1 MRHTFCLFL
10 VLLSFLSKA
19 QTPHITFLIRDTS
32 GDVLPGATVIITQKE
47 KTIASGVTDPDGTFK
62 WKPVSAQLYSVKISF
77 IGYQPLVQPWKIG
90 DITSFSLKEDTQTL
104 REVQVVAQ
112 KPLTRQVDDKTIV
125 DPEPLVPSSMNAL
138 EILEKTPGLF
148 VDADGNVY
156 ASSTSPATILINGR
170 EQRLG
175 GGDLAAVLRAL
186 PPNSIESIEILRT
199 PSAKYDASG
208 GGGVINII
216 LKKGVR
222 LGLNG
227 TASASVNQGRTGT
240 QQMGLQLN
248 HGSGKW
254 NQYLNLNHTFRNN
267 QENVTT
273 DRFLGET
280 LIRQTSQSTFP
291 GQTTFAG
298 FGVGYEATERLSFQ
312 YDGRWNQN
320 VNQTKGLNTSEI
332 TGAGFERSFTNELN
346 NQNVGTNWNHG
357 LSSVWKWDSVG
368 SEIRADVSWNRL
380 QNNGSQRYAI
390 QPEQTA
396 GNGDIQSFRDFWA
409 IQLDLR
415 KQLAAQ
421 WTLEAGVK
429 STGQSF
435 DNQTIFNITQRN
447 ITQNDPFRT
456 SSYLYQ
462 DRIHA
467 AYAQASKKWGPVL
480 LKTGV
485 RMENTQMDGQQI
497 VPTDTSFQV
506 RRTDFFPYLYL
517 SRKLMTIAGFE
528 LRSYLVAR
536 RTINRPAYEL
546 LNPFAR
552 FVDPLVYEQGNPT
565 LQPQFTQN
573 YEINVS
579 VDERPILAFGR
590 NYTQDLFTNVVYQD
604 PINPAI
610 TVRTYDNLGQ
620 NTETYARILA
630 AIPPGKV
637 YFFVLGGQY
646 NHNQYQGVYENQP
659 FTFTRGS
666 WTFFTFHQLK
676 FKTQTTLNINGFFR
690 YKGQLQLYELGNFG
704 NLNLTL
710 TQQAFQKKVFFSLNV
725 TDIFFTNQYVFSINQ
740 GNIQANGKRVNDTR
754 RIGFTVRY
762 QFGGKK
768 QNTKGRNPF
777 DIEEPGQN

>member
-1 MRHTFCLFL
+1 MRQTFCLFL
-10 VLLSFLSKA
+10 VFITLHVKA
-19 QTPHITFLIRDTS
+19 QNPITFTIKEAS
-32 GDVLPGATVIITQKE
+32 GESLPGTTLKIAVGTKLLFSGITDVAGKYSW
-47 KTIASGVTDPDGTFK
+47 TPDPRQSYTL
-62 WKPVSAQLYSVKISF
+62 SISS
-77 IGYQPLVQPWKIG
+77 IGYQTQTLSWKLG
-90 DITSFSLKEDTQTL
+90 DATTFTLKEDTQTL
-104 REVQVVAQ
+104 QEVQVVGQ

-125 DPEPLVPSSMNAL
+125 DPEPLVPSSTNAL

-175 GGDLAAVLRAL
+175 GGDLASVLRSL

-227 TASASVNQGRTGT
+227 TITSSANQGRTGT

-248 HGSGKW
+248 HGAGKW

-267 QENVTT
+267 QEEVTT

-280 LIRQTSQSTFP
+280 LIRQRSQSTFP

-298 FGVGYEATERLSFQ
+298 FGVGYEANDRLTFQ

-320 VNQTKGLNTSEI
+320 TNRTLGLNTSEI
-332 TGAGFERSFTNELN
+332 TRFGLERSFTNELKN
-346 NQNVGTNWNHG
+346 RNQGSNWNHG
-357 LSSVWKWDSVG
+357 LSGIWKWDSVG

-380 QNNGSQRYAI
+380 RNVGTQQYSI
-390 QPEQTA
+390 QPDQTS
-396 GNGDIQSFRDFWA
+396 GQGDIQNFRNFWA
-409 IQLDLR
+409 LQLDLR
-415 KQLAAQ
+415 RQLPAQ
-421 WTLEAGVK
+421 WIVEAGVK
-429 STGQSF
+429 STGQKF
-435 DNQTIFNITQRN
+435 DNQTIFTVTQSN
-447 ITQNDPFRT
+447 QTQNDPFRT
-456 SSYLYQ
+456 SGYVYE

-485 RMENTQMDGQQI
+485 RMENTQMDGQQVI
-497 VPTDTSFQV
+497 PTDTSFQV

-565 LQPQFTQN
+565 LRPQFTQN
-573 YEINVS
+573 YEVNVS

-604 PINPAI
+604 PVNPAI

-620 NTETYARILA
+620 NIETYARILA

-646 NHNQYQGVYENQP
+646 NHNQYQGVYEGQP
-659 FTFTRGS
+659 FTFSRGS
-666 WTFFTFHQLK
+666 WTFFTFHQFK
-676 FKTQTTLNINGFFR
+676 FKSQTTLNINGFFR

-704 NLNLTL
+704 NLNLTV
-710 TQQAFQKKVFFSLNV
+710 TQPALKKKLFFSLNV
-725 TDIFFTNQYVFSINQ
+725 TDIFFTNQYAFSINQ
-740 GNIQANGKRVNDTR
+740 GNIQATGKRVNDTR
-754 RIGFTVRY
+754 RVGLTVRY

-768 QNTKGRNPF
+768 SDNRGRNPF
-777 DIEEPGQN
+777 EIEEPAQN

>member
-1 MRHTFCLFL
+1 MRLTYLFL
-10 VLLSFLSKA
+10 FFISSPFLFAQKTSF
-19 QTPHITFLIRDTS
+19 QVRDIQQS
-32 GDVLPGATVIITQKE
+32 ALPGATIKISRGDQLVT
-47 KTIASGVTDPDGTFK
+47 SGVTDVDGKFM
-62 WKPVSAQLYSVKISF
+62 WSAQPKLAYQISISF
-77 IGYQPLVQPWKIG
+77 IGYQTLNQVWRVG
-90 DITSFSLKEDTQTL
+90 DSYTFILQEDTQTL
-104 REVQVVAQ
+104 KEVRVVGQ
-112 KPLTRQVDDKTIV
+112 KPLTREVDDKTVV
-125 DPEPLVPSSMNAL
+125 DPEPLVPSSTNAL

-175 GGDLAAVLRAL
+175 GGDLASVLRAL

-222 LGLNG
+222 LGWNG
-227 TASASVNQGRTGT
+227 TSTVSANQGKTGT
-240 QQMGLQLN
+240 QQAGLQLN
-248 HGSGKW
+248 RGAGKW
-254 NQYLNLNHTFRNN
+254 NQYLNVNHTFRNN
-267 QENVTT
+267 QEEVSTE
-273 DRFLGET
+273 RLLGET
-280 LIRQTSQSTFP
+280 VIQQTSTSTFP
-291 GQTTFAG
+291 GQTTFVGMGA
-298 FGVGYEATERLSFQ
+298 GYEINDRWNIQ
-312 YDGRWNQN
+312 YDGRWNRNQN
-320 VNQTKGLNTSEI
+320 LTNGLNQSTLSTFNI
-332 TGAGFERSFTNELN
+332 TNAFTNELEN
-346 NQNVGTNWNHG
+346 RNIGINWNHG
-357 LSSVWKWDSVG
+357 LSSVWKWDTLG
-368 SEIRADVSWNRL
+368 SEVRMDASWNRL
-380 QNNGSQRYAI
+380 QNDGSQQYHILPANTR
-390 QPEQTA
+390 
-396 GNGDIQSFRDFWA
+396 GLGDILNTRNFWSA
-409 IQLDLR
+409 QMDLR
-415 KQLAAQ
+415 KLLPSQ
-421 WTLEAGVK
+421 WTVETGWK
-429 STGQSF
+429 STGQQFGNETVFS
-435 DNQTIFNITQRN
+435 ITQN
-447 ITQNDPFRT
+447 NQTQNDPFRT

-467 AYAQASKKWGPVL
+467 IYVQGSKKWGAVL

-485 RMENTQMDGQQI
+485 RMENTRMDGQQLI
-497 VPTDTSFQV
+497 PSDTSFQV
-506 RRTDFFPYLYL
+506 RRTDFFPYMYL

-552 FVDPLVYEQGNPT
+552 FVDPLVYEQGNPS
-565 LQPQFTQN
+565 LRPQFTQN
-573 YEINVS
+573 YEFNIS

-604 PINPAI
+604 PQNAAI

-646 NHNQYQGVYENQP
+646 NHNQYQGFYENQP
-659 FTFTRGS
+659 FTFSRGS

-725 TDIFFTNQYVFSINQ
+725 TDVFFTNQYAFKINQ
-740 GNIQANGKRVNDTR
+740 GNIQASGKRMNDTR
-754 RIGFTVRY
+754 RIGLTVRY
-762 QFGGKK
+762 QFGGKRPE
-768 QNTKGRNPF
+768 NKGRNPF
-777 DIEEPGQN
+777 EVDEPAQN